1 MEKFLLS
8 CKMAI
13 QSIFLNRLRSFL
25 TLLGVVIGV
34 GAVVAAVGLAEGTTA
49 GITKEIEKLG
59 TNLVYVFI
67 NPASKSEDIS
77 VDQFL
82 EFARKNNDVIM
93 GVSPFVQYPAQAIFR
108 GKKEECQIIGATAEY
123 MMIQNLALS
132 KGRFISPVDSD
143 FRQKVAV
150 IGSRIR
156 KKLFNSQNPV
166 GQEINVNGQVFKVVG
181 VLKEKQGGRDNTV
194 DDSIIVPLFALNSL
208 STDDYALMKNFLV
221 RTVSADKNNEVK
233 KRIKAYLSSI
243 IKKEENYTVYD
254 MSELMSTL
262 NQITYFLMIILGG
275 IATISLVVGG
285 IGIMNIMLV
294 SVTER
299 TREIGIRKAIGAKR
313 SDIRIQFLIESM
325 VITGVGGIIG
335 ILLGF
340 FVIALGIS
348 RIPGVEPVYSL
359 KWAFVA
365 FGISVLIGVIFG
377 MLPAEKAA
385 RLNPIEALRYE

>member
-1 MEKFLLS
+1 MGKFLLS

-49 GITKEIEKLG
+49 SITKEIENLG
-59 TNLVYVFI
+59 TNVVYVFI
-67 NPASKSEDIS
+67 RPASKSEDIS
-77 VDQFL
+77 IDKFL
-82 EFARKNNDVIM
+82 DFARKNSDVIL
-93 GVSPFVQYPAQAIFR
+93 GVSPFIQYPGEALFKS
-108 GKKEECQIIGATAEY
+108 KKEECQIVGATSEY
-123 MMIQNLALS
+123 MMVQGLSLS
-132 KGRFISPVDSD
+132 KGRFISPVDDD

-150 IGSRIR
+150 IGSRIQS
-156 KKLFNSQNPV
+156 KLFGKQNPI
-166 GQEINVNGQVFKVVG
+166 GQEINVNGQVFKVIG

-194 DDSIIVPLFALNSL
+194 DDSIIVPVFVVNSL
-208 STDDYALMKNFLV
+208 SAGEMALLKNFLV
-221 RTVSADKNNEVK
+221 RTVSPDKNKEAK
-233 KRIKAYLSSI
+233 KRIKEFVSKFV
-243 IKKEENYTVYD
+243 KKEDNYSIYD
-254 MSELMSTL
+254 MSELMSML
-262 NQITYFLMIILGG
+262 NRVTYFLMIILGG

-299 TREIGIRKAIGAKR
+299 TREIGIRKAVGAKR
-313 SDIRIQFLIESM
+313 SDIRVQFLIESM

-340 FVIALGIS
+340 VVIAVGIS

-359 KWAFVA
+359 KWALVA
-365 FGISVLIGVIFG
+365 FGISVLIGIVFG

>member
-1 MEKFLLS
+1 MEKFVLS

-49 GITKEIEKLG
+49 SITKEIENLG
-59 TNLVYVFI
+59 TNIVYVFI
-67 NPASKSEDIS
+67 RPASKSEDIS
-77 VDQFL
+77 IEEFL
-82 EFARKNNDVIM
+82 DFASKNSDVIL
-93 GVSPFVQYPAQAIFR
+93 GVSPFVQYPAVALF
-108 GKKEECQIIGATAEY
+108 KKEKEECQIIGATSEY
-123 MMIQNLALS
+123 MMVQGLSLS
-132 KGRFISPVDSD
+132 KGRFISPVDAD

-150 IGSRIR
+150 IGSRIYDR
-156 KKLFNSQNPV
+156 LFDKQNPI

-181 VLKEKQGGRDNTV
+181 VLEEKQGSRDNTI
-194 DDSIIVPLFALNSL
+194 DDSIIVPVFAIDSFSSNEQAL
-208 STDDYALMKNFLV
+208 SKNFLV
-221 RTVSADKNNEVK
+221 RTVSPDKNKEVK
-233 KRIKAYLSSI
+233 NRIKKFVSKFV
-243 IKKEENYTVYD
+243 KKEDNYSIYD
-254 MSELMSTL
+254 MSELMSML
-262 NQITYFLMIILGG
+262 SRITYFLMIILGG
-275 IATISLVVGG
+275 IATISLIVGG

-313 SDIRIQFLIESM
+313 SDIRVQFLIESM

-335 ILLGF
+335 IVLGF
-340 FVIALGIS
+340 VVIAVGIS
-348 RIPGVEPVYSL
+348 RIPGVVPVYSL
-359 KWAFVA
+359 KWAIVA
-365 FGISVLIGVIFG
+365 FGISVLIGIIFG